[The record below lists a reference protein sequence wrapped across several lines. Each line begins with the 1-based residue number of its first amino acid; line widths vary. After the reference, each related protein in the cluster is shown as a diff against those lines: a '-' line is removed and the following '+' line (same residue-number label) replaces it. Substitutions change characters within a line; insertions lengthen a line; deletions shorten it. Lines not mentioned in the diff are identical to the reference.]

1 MIEILYFFFSIFTGL
16 GISLLAV
23 IHILYLPLKQ
33 NEKIIDDP
41 NVLYLTEYVD
51 KFDMIDVNNNVNVEN
66 LKHNILFENT
76 PIGNIIMYYEN
87 DEFKYYCD
95 RTPSFGFLE
104 TVARKYVIIF
114 HCKSLYKIYNEEEVK
129 EEKEEVKEEI
139 KSKKKS
145 VYANFKKYNNNNK
158 KVKINDNEPILQN
171 KYKYVGKIREFSF
184 SKPEKKANNKMSIQD
199 FLNQIKNKS

>member
-1 MIEILYFFFSIFTGL
+1 MIEIVNFFFIIFAGL
-16 GISLLAV
+16 GFSLIAV
-23 IHILYLPLKQ
+23 IHILYLPLK
-33 NEKIIDDP
+33 EKNINIEDP
-41 NVLYLTEYVD
+41 NILYLTEYVD
-51 KFDMIDVNNNVNVEN
+51 KFDMIDTNNNINIEN

-129 EEKEEVKEEI
+129 DEEVKEEI
-139 KSKKKS
+139 KPKKKS
-145 VYANFKKYNNNNK
+145 VYANFKRYNNNNK

-184 SKPEKKANNKMSIQD
+184 PKPEKKPDKKMSIQD